1 MMSNYQDLWRP
12 QDLVLEL
19 LYQQGLRCCAVLPK
33 SEINIKSLGV
43 IILYLF
49 FKVVDIF
56 HTYLRN
62 SVKSPSH
69 RNQHH

>member
-19 LYQQGLRCCAVLPK
+19 EDQQGSRCCAVLPK

-49 FKVVDIF
+49 FKAQWA
-56 HTYLRN
+56 R
-62 SVKSPSH
+62 KSKKVQFS
-69 RNQHH
+69 NDFTI